1 MTLMN
6 QTQSRAPR
14 RPIRFRSTAVLMIC
28 CAVHFRT
35 AAAPPPPG
43 QLLAAQCYQCHG
55 TNGRAVGGFESING
69 KPAKDMYEKLLE
81 MSRRPVE
88 NIMDAQARAFT
99 PAQLSLIAN
108 YLATIPGEST
118 AATDR

>member
-1 MTLMN
+1 MN
-6 QTQSRAPR
+6 QTQFRAPR
-14 RPIRFRSTAVLMIC
+14 RPIRFWSTTVLMISC
-28 CAVHFRT
+28 TVQFRT
-35 AAAPPPPG
+35 AAAPPPG
-43 QLLAAQCYQCHG
+43 QLLASHCFQCHG
-55 TNGRAVGGFESING
+55 TNGRAVGGFESISG

-108 YLATIPGEST
+108 YLATLPGEST